1 MDELAAHRVVLLI
14 LDDHRLGGAAV
25 DYEVEHGA
33 GLGQR
38 QAQLAA
44 VDREGGG
51 LVAAAVDDA
60 GDLARATQAAH
71 RARALGAARGHLQ
84 GRILAACHGG
94 EG

>member
-1 MDELAAHRVVLLI
+1 MRHRGLDGLVEADAQQVDVDELAAHRVVLLV

-25 DYEVEHGA
+25 DHEVEHGA

-51 LVAAAVDDA
+51 SSPPP
-60 GDLARATQAAH
+60 
-71 RARALGAARGHLQ
+71 
-84 GRILAACHGG
+84 
-94 EG
+94 